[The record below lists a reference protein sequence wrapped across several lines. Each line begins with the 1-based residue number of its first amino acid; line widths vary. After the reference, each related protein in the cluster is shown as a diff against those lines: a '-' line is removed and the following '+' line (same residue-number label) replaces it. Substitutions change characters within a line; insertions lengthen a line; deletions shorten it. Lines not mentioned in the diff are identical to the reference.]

1 MSTITPPKIG
11 IPTLVIP
18 SDKFKSEKAVY
29 WEIRFRDEQSTTPN
43 ILSMPPGIAPPDV
56 GKPIIYTTTPVEHVS
71 GMLSR
76 VTWPVSPQLIPAEV
90 REAYKKLTG
99 DPQEVKAPVTNPVA
113 PATTSA
119 AEGAAPAQK
128 PYKAPDRDR
137 LIVRQVVIKAATEYI
152 ETLPDRPQD
161 PRFQVASLAEWM
173 EEWIFRSVE

>member
-71 GMLSR
+71 GMLGR

-128 PYKAPDRDR
+128 TYKAPDTDR
-137 LIVRQVVIKAATEYI
+137 KIIRQACMKAAVEYFSG
-152 ETLPDRPQD
+152 LPEKPQQ
-161 PRFQVASLAEWM
+161 PMVAMKLQAEQW